1 MKNQRKKVIKFS
13 LLSILL
19 LSASLITSHYTE
31 SLLTPL
37 LKSLKYLVLY
47 DKTDNFEGEIYTNY
61 SFVKEP
67 VINPVH
73 VAQKAFYMAETLLI
87 KNIHPSHIDYA
98 YDREVEIDV
107 DKIIEVADLLLSI
120 YKPEVIDG
128 KEVIRM
134 PYTFN
139 YPSYDLNT
147 PWYSGMAQGL
157 ATVVV
162 LAAYDITQN
171 KKYLDS
177 AEKIVETM
185 FIPIRKGG
193 TLIYLS
199 EKSVWH
205 EEYADQKKSE
215 HPMVLNGN
223 IFAID
228 GLFWINEF
236 SKEDKW
242 ADILV
247 KSFSGLNENIKRYD
261 GFFWSK
267 YGLMGNYAN
276 WHYHSLH
283 IVQLNKITEFYSKG
297 YTRDVSNIVKYLNMF
312 SIYKLIPLG
321 FTERLLFQS
330 NNMLFAVLLIN
341 LFFFIMLF
349 VGIRKVKSSI
359 R

>member
-1 MKNQRKKVIKFS
+1 MKNKRKKVIKFS
-13 LLSILL
+13 FLSILL
-19 LSASLITSHYTE
+19 LYASLITSHYTE
-31 SLLTPL
+31 PLLMPL
-37 LKSLKYLVLY
+37 LKSLKHLVLFGE
-47 DKTDNFEGEIYTNY
+47 TDRFEGEVYTNY
-61 SFVKEP
+61 SFLKEP

-73 VAQKAFYMAETLLI
+73 VAQQAFYMAETYLI
-87 KNIHPSHIDYA
+87 RSIYPSHMDYA
-98 YDREVEIDV
+98 YDREVEVDV
-107 DKIIEVADLLLSI
+107 DKIIEIADLLLSI

-139 YPSYDLNT
+139 YPSYDLNA

-162 LAAYDITQN
+162 LAAYDITQD
-171 KKYLDS
+171 KKYLNS
-177 AEKIVETM
+177 AEKIVATM
-185 FIPIRKGG
+185 SIPIAKGG

-205 EEYADQKKSE
+205 EEYADQTKSK

-223 IFAID
+223 VFAID

-236 SKEDKW
+236 SKEKKW
-242 ADILV
+242 ENILV
-247 KSFSGLNENIKRYD
+247 YSFNGLNENIKRYD

-283 IVQLNKITEFYSKG
+283 IVQLNKITEFYSKE
-297 YTRDVSNIVKYLNMF
+297 YTGDVSNIVEYLTRF
-312 SIYKLIPLG
+312 SVYKWIPVG
-321 FTERLLFQS
+321 FTERLFFQS

-341 LFFFIMLF
+341 LFFLIIIIY
-349 VGIRKVKSSI
+349 GIRKAKSRI
-359 R
+359 G